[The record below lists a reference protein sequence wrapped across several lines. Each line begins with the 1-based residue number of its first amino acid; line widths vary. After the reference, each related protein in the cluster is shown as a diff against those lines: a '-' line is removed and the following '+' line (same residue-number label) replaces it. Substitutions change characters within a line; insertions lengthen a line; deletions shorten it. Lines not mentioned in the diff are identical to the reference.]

1 MNVFRKYF
9 YLYFDYILQILL
21 PLLLKE
27 KFNYLL
33 NYELKKKTTNITLN
47 NVITVIRM
55 YSLIKGKI
63 KIVT

>member
-9 YLYFDYILQILL
+9 YLYFDYILQIML

-47 NVITVIRM
+47 NIITVIRI